1 MIYNSISLLAF
12 VGICQWTPLSDELFW
27 FLWIEFKVM
36 GQLIGLGSIGV
47 STHKKLEMNLQFFRM
62 NLNMVKL

>member
-27 FLWIEFKVM
+27 FLWIDFNVM
-36 GQLIGLGSIGV
+36 HQLIGLGLIGV